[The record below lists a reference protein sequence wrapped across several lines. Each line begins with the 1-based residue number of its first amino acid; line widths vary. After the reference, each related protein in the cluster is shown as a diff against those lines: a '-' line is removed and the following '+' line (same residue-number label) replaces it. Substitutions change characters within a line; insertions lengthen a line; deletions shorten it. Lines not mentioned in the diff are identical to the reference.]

1 MLTNISKSKIYEKH
15 KTTNTPAKT
24 PPEAYHFQLNV
35 TAKERNIKRG
45 IGVKMGV

>member
-1 MLTNISKSKIYEKH
+1 MKNIRPQTHQQKQLQ
-15 KTTNTPAKT
+15 
-24 PPEAYHFQLNV
+24 EAYHFQLNV